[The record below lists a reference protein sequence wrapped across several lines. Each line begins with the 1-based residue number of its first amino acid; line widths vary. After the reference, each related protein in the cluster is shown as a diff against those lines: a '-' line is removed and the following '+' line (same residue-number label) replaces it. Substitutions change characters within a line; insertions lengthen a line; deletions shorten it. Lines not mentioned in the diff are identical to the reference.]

1 MRKQTAKQK
10 ILKAL
15 KTKGMKPQEI
25 AKATGLNINYVYATL
40 HTLHKNHE
48 IAKDDDGV
56 YIIQRPNKLNQ
67 ERVEE
72 LTSKTIKT
80 FKDTIESQRKEIDK
94 YHTWCL
100 EWRKLIDESK
110 DKEEQLNAVIERSF
124 AVIHYLEQRIE
135 KLTIQVHNPSKE

>member
-10 ILKAL
+10 ILEAL
-15 KTKGMKPQEI
+15 KTKGMKPREL
-25 AKATGLNINYVYATL
+25 AKETGLSIKTIYATL
-40 HTLHKNHE
+40 YALRDDHK

-100 EWRKLIDESK
+100 EWRKLIDKSK

-124 AVIHYLEQRIE
+124 AVIHYLEQHIE